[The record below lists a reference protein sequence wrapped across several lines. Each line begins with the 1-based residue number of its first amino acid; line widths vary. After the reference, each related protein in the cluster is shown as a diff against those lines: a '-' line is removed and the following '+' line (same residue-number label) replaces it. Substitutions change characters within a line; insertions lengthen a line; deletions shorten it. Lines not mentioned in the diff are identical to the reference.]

1 MPHTLT
7 CFLHGALCIADLLRK
22 YPSIAADVL
31 PHLEACL
38 KRVDEPDAKA
48 SVIWMFG
55 EFGHLIENAPY
66 LLEPLVDSV
75 VSEPSVP
82 VRLAV
87 RWPNSCV
94 CWPRCAR

>member
-1 MPHTLT
+1 MVAAPRPALPSARLT
-7 CFLHGALCIADLLRK
+7 RAPAATADMLRK

-55 EFGHLIENAPY
+55 EFGHLIENSPY
-66 LLEPLVDSV
+66 VAATQH
-75 VSEPSVP
+75 
-82 VRLAV
+82 R
-87 RWPNSCV
+87 
-94 CWPRCAR
+94 